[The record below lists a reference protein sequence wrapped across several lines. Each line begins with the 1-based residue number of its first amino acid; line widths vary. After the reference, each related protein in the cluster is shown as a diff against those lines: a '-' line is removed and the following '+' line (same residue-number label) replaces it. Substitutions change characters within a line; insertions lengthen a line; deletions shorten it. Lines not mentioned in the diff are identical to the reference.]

1 MEERKETQMI
11 TTNLKSVA
19 SGFAAVA
26 LTVILSWAFVT
37 GTNLELAKRDSS
49 FGFVTVVSAL
59 VR

>member
-1 MEERKETQMI
+1 MSTI
-11 TTNLKSVA
+11 NLKSIT

-26 LTVILSWAFVT
+26 LTLILSWAFVT

-49 FGFVTVVSAL
+49 FGFVTAVSAL

>member
-1 MEERKETQMI
+1 MSTI
-11 TTNLKSVA
+11 NLKSIT

-26 LTVILSWAFVT
+26 LTMILSWAFVT

-49 FGFVTVVSAL
+49 FGFATAVSAL

>member
-1 MEERKETQMI
+1 MNMTI
-11 TTNLKSVA
+11 NLKNVT

-26 LTVILSWAFVT
+26 LTIVLSWAFVT

-49 FGFVTVVSAL
+49 FSFVTAVSAL

>member
-1 MEERKETQMI
+1 MSTI
-11 TTNLKSVA
+11 NLKSIT

-26 LTVILSWAFVT
+26 LTMILSWAFVT

-49 FGFVTVVSAL
+49 FGFVTAVSAL

>member
-1 MEERKETQMI
+1 MNTI
-11 TTNLKSVA
+11 NLKSIT

-26 LTVILSWAFVT
+26 LTMILSWAFVT

-49 FGFVTVVSAL
+49 FGFVTAVSAL